1 MPDRHFKDFS
11 RGMDKSVTKGIKD
24 AGEIVALLVKDGLLS
39 EDRVIYAMR
48 VKDKLATEKN
58 LLETLKELR
67 YINDEQIKKTLRTH
81 HLSLRIGDLLV
92 ELGYLSKER
101 LSAAIELQEENKGKR
116 LGEIILENRFI
127 SESAFLE
134 ILSVQMGFPYIDL
147 AFAEIDTELIGK
159 TPVKWCESHRFVPVR
174 LENKRPVL
182 AFADPL
188 SESDI
193 KGAKEL
199 FGENFTIAI
208 SSPSSIQLT
217 LEKIKSG
224 KLKNRDLIDEST
236 VRGIVDTVI
245 GKAIDEGASDI
256 HIEPLRD
263 RIQIRFRIDGILI
276 HHKDYAQNI
285 LPMLTSRIK
294 ILSGGNIAEKR
305 RHQGGRISYE
315 YKGNTFDVRSSFYV
329 TVFGEK
335 IVMRILNRI
344 DQIISIENIG
354 MEPKMLNRFL
364 MDVLNVPSGVLI
376 ITGPTGSGK
385 TTTLYSCVNHINSPQ
400 ISILTAE
407 DPVEYIMDGVS
418 QCSVNPDIGLTYE
431 ETLRHVV
438 RQDPDVIVIGEIR
451 DNYSADVAVHA
462 ALTGH
467 KVLTSFHTEDSISG
481 LIRLLNMDIEA
492 FLISSTVVCVMAQR
506 LLRRICP
513 LCVQP
518 YTPTPY
524 DLKLLGYSPDHTRR
538 YKFRKGQGCRHCR
551 HTGYKGRLA
560 VFEMLVLNEEVRDA
574 VLNHKSSYEIRKISI
589 ETSGLVT
596 LLEDAVSKATFG
608 LTTIEEIFRCVPRL
622 IPPRPIN
629 EIYRLQGL

>member
-1 MPDRHFKDFS
+1 MEKTA
-11 RGMDKSVTKGIKD
+11 KQGIKD
-24 AGEIVALLVKDGLLS
+24 AGEIASLLAEDGIVT
-39 EDRVIYAMR
+39 EDQVRYAMR
-48 VKDKLATEKN
+48 VKEKLATEKN
-58 LLETLKELR
+58 LIETLKELK
-67 YINDEQIKKTLRTH
+67 YINDGQIKQTLRTH

-92 ELGYLSKER
+92 ELGYLSKDR
-101 LSAAIELQEENKGKR
+101 LNAAIELQKQDKGKR

-134 ILSVQMGFPYIDL
+134 ILSVQMGFPYVDL
-147 AFAEIDTELIGK
+147 AFAEIDTGLTGK
-159 TPVKWCESHRFVPVR
+159 APVKWCESHRFVPVR
-174 LENKRPVL
+174 VENNRPVI

-188 SESDI
+188 NESDI

-199 FGENFTIAI
+199 FGENFTVAI
-208 SSPSSIQLT
+208 SSPTSIQLT

-224 KLKNRDLIDEST
+224 KIKNRDVVDEST

-245 GKAIDEGASDI
+245 GKAIEEGASDI

-263 RIQIRFRIDGILI
+263 RIQIRFRIDGILV

-285 LPMLTSRIK
+285 LPMLASRLK
-294 ILSGGNIAEKR
+294 ILSGSNIAEKR

-315 YKGNTFDVRSSFYV
+315 YKGNTFDMRLSFYI

-354 MEPKMLNRFL
+354 LQPKMMNRFL

-400 ISILTAE
+400 TSILTAE
-407 DPVEYIMDGVS
+407 DPVEYVMDGVS
-418 QCSVNPDIGLTYE
+418 QCSINPDIGLTYE

-513 LCVQP
+513 FCVQP

-524 DLKLLGYSPDHTRR
+524 DLKLLGYAPGHVRR
-538 YKFRKGQGCRHCR
+538 YRFLKGQGCRHCR

-560 VFEMLVLNEEVRDA
+560 VFEMLVLNEDVRDA

-596 LLEDAVSKATFG
+596 LMEDAISKATAG
-608 LTTIEEIFRCVPRL
+608 LTTMEEIFRCVPRL

-629 EIYRLQGL
+629 EIHRLQGL